1 MGWDWSAV
9 RLYARGGV
17 KGNMDLT
24 AFRQHVRSLAMRR
37 DGQPVY
43 NATVDRT
50 SIVIE
55 SLLSNARYSVD
66 ILTGTLDPNVYGRD
80 PVIKEAQFFLLT
92 SPENR
97 IRIILEEDS
106 PSVRMLHPLLVALKR
121 FKNVDVKL
129 ATEGVQRRYG
139 YHFIVTDNDNY
150 RFESDKRKPA
160 AVACF
165 GHAEGGESLRT
176 AYDTLWAQCSGLS
189 RPLHEAPMA

>member
-1 MGWDWSAV
+1 M
-9 RLYARGGV
+9 RLRARGEGE
-17 KGNMDLT
+17 GTMDLT
-24 AFRQHVRSLAMRR
+24 AYRQHVRALAMRR
-37 DGQPVY
+37 DGEPVY
-43 NATVDRT
+43 NATVERA
-50 SIVIE
+50 SIVVE
-55 SLLSNARYSVD
+55 SLLSNARHSVD
-66 ILTGTLDPNVYGRD
+66 ILTGTLDPKVYGRD

-129 ATEGVQRRYG
+129 ANEGVQRRYG
-139 YHFIVTDNDNY
+139 FHFIVTDNDNY
-150 RFESDKRKPA
+150 RFESDKRKAA

-165 GHAEGGESLRT
+165 GHPEGSESLRT
-176 AYDTLWAQCSGLS
+176 TYDTLWAQCSGLS

>member
-1 MGWDWSAV
+1 M
-9 RLYARGGV
+9 RLCAQGGS
-17 KGNMDLT
+17 KGNMDST
-24 AFRQHVRSLAMRR
+24 AYRQHVRALAMRR
-37 DGQPVY
+37 DGEPVY
-43 NATVDRT
+43 NATAERA

-55 SLLSNARYSVD
+55 SLLSNARHSVD
-66 ILTGTLDPNVYGRD
+66 ILTGTLNPTVYGCD

-139 YHFIVTDNDNY
+139 FHFIVTDNDNY

-165 GHAEGGESLRT
+165 GHPEGGKSLRT
-176 AYDTLWAQCSGLS
+176 AYDALWAQCSGLS
-189 RPLHEAPMA
+189 RPLQEAPIA